1 MNWARGSGSISNHGS
16 NVGLFAVK
24 VSSKDNKIEI
34 KDGSASQ
41 FGGGGS
47 TDTNWYRIHGI
58 CLYCLWGIFSF
69 MMIVSGRHC

>member
-41 FGGGGS
+41 FGGECLL
-47 TDTNWYRIHGI
+47 TGI
-58 CLYCLWGIFSF
+58 GYTEYVYIVFGEFSL
-69 MMIVSGRHC
+69 S